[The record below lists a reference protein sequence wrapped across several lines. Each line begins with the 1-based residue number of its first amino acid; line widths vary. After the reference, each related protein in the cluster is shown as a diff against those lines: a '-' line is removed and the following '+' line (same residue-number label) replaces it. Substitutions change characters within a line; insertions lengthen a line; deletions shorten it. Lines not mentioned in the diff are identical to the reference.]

1 METMEPRERRME
13 RSDDESNGRIGELL
27 QQITHDLKT
36 IARDEVELV
45 RLELAHAAKA
55 AAADAAFVMLGGI
68 VGLIG
73 LGLLC
78 GVAVVALEP
87 VIEPLWARMLI
98 MAIVYIAIGGGV
110 AAAFAKRLRR
120 DAVPDLEAPAGH
132 AKRTVDSVR
141 EGLH

>member
-1 METMEPRERRME
+1 METREPHEPGMEQP
-13 RSDDESNGRIGELL
+13 DNDGRIGDLL
-27 QQITHDLKT
+27 RQITADLKT

-87 VIEPLWARMLI
+87 VIDPLWARMLI

-110 AAAFAKRLRR
+110 AAVFAKRLRG
-120 DAVPDLEAPAGH
+120 DAIPDLDAAAGH